1 MVITTPQTGPRQEL
15 AVAVEQGAGSPLDL
29 IGEKILPAY
38 GLNYRTAH
46 YIRLTAA
53 DTQAR
58 RTIADAK
65 FLRASGTKF
74 ERFSMKFA
82 DGLLSVVT
90 RGVEADLPFE
100 AQMDYD
106 RYLDIEQVV
115 CTRMGQIQTYT
126 TEYLIMS
133 AVTSTATF
141 GAATNS
147 AVPYTAANAQTNSFF
162 SDVISATRRGKA
174 RGERYDTLE
183 MSGPVFE
190 RVRQSPYVLSY
201 LRGIY
206 GAGIVEISVNA
217 IQQALA
223 EFGIKQVLIG
233 DCYVN
238 TGAEGTQVD
247 TQVWPN
253 GLMWIGRAGNVSTPA
268 DLDGVAVPTFGGIG
282 IDTFWEGY
290 DNNGLPTADTEGK
303 TFAGGNYVEVYP
315 DKSTDTW
322 IVRLKMSKTPTILN
336 ANAGELIATQY
347 A

>member
-15 AVAVEQGAGSPLDL
+15 AIAVEQGAGSPLDL

-38 GLNYRTAH
+38 GLNSRTAH

-58 RTIADAK
+58 RPIA
-65 FLRASGTKF
+65 
-74 ERFSMKFA
+74 
-82 DGLLSVVT
+82 
-90 RGVEADLPFE
+90 
-100 AQMDYD
+100 
-106 RYLDIEQVV
+106 
-115 CTRMGQIQTYT
+115 

-133 AVTSTATF
+133 AVTSTANF

-147 AVPYTAANAQTNSFF
+147 AVPYTATNAQTNSFF

-190 RVRQSPYVLSY
+190 RIRQSPFVLAY

-206 GAGIVEISVNA
+206 GAGIIEISVNA

-233 DCYVN
+233 DSYVN

-253 GLMWIGRAGNVSTPA
+253 SLMWIGRAGSVSTPA
-268 DLDGVAVPTFGGIG
+268 DLDGVAVPTFGGVG